1 MSKQLESITFFTCLR
16 EAIALS
22 IEGMEGLNEYEIKDL
37 QNFVI
42 NESSDYEI
50 MNFSVTGKFPSE
62 KYNPVMESVLVD
74 EIKGILF
81 EGYHTLLE
89 TMSEDQ
95 IDGLVE
101 SLVPL
106 SEYGLSSSQLIMEHL
121 SHIGLMP
128 SLLAESERTRAIES
142 ARKKDWAARQKT
154 AANAVDFGSTG
165 EARQGGANYLYK
177 QDQKERAK
185 ASLGAFDPELH
196 TPRGKSR
203 LAAAKNKVAGA
214 KEDLKDR
221 EDTVSNANVGFAA
234 GEGGGINLQQKS
246 KWQSAIDA
254 VRTFAKSKTGKAL
267 GATVVAAGLLY
278 GGYKTY
284 KRFFS
289 KAAKACSNYSGAEKT
304 ACMEKYK
311 VTAIKAQIADL
322 RKAMSACKNSSNP
335 QKCQSTIQAKISKLQ
350 AKAAK

>member
-1 MSKQLESITFFTCLR
+1 
-16 EAIALS
+16 
-22 IEGMEGLNEYEIKDL
+22 MEGLNEYEVKDL

-42 NESSDYEI
+42 NESTDYEI
-50 MNFSVTGKFPSE
+50 MHFSVTGKFPGE
-62 KYNPVMESVLVD
+62 KYNSVMESALVD

-89 TMSEDQ
+89 TMTEDQ
-95 IDGLVE
+95 IDNLVE

-121 SHIGLMP
+121 TQIGLMP
-128 SLLAESERTRAIES
+128 SLLAESERSRAIER
-142 ARKKDWAARQKT
+142 ARAKDWEQRQKI
-154 AANAVDFGSTG
+154 AADAVDFGSTG

-177 QDQKERAK
+177 RDQEERAK
-185 ASLGAFDPELH
+185 AALGAFDPELH
-196 TPRGKSR
+196 TARGQAR
-203 LAAAKNKVAGA
+203 LAAAKNRVAGA
-214 KEDLKDR
+214 KEELKAR
-221 EDTVSNANVGFAA
+221 EETVSDKNVGVAA
-234 GEGGGINLQQKS
+234 GEGGGINLQQNKS

-254 VRTFAKSKTGKAL
+254 LRTFAQSKTGKAL

-289 KAAKACSNYSGAEKT
+289 KAARACSQYSGAEKT

-322 RKAMSACKNSSNP
+322 KKAMAACKNSSNP
-335 QKCQSTIQAKISKLQ
+335 QKCQGTIQAKIAKLQ
-350 AKAAK
+350 AKVS

>member
-22 IEGMEGLNEYEIKDL
+22 IEGMEGLNEYEVKDL

-42 NESSDYEI
+42 NESTDYEI
-50 MNFSVTGKFPSE
+50 MHFSVTGKFPGE
-62 KYNPVMESVLVD
+62 KYNSVMESALVD

-89 TMSEDQ
+89 TMTEDQ
-95 IDGLVE
+95 IDNLVE

-121 SHIGLMP
+121 TQIGLMP
-128 SLLAESERTRAIES
+128 SLLAESERSRAIER
-142 ARKKDWAARQKT
+142 ARAKDWEQRQKI
-154 AANAVDFGSTG
+154 AADA
-165 EARQGGANYLYK
+165 
-177 QDQKERAK
+177 
-185 ASLGAFDPELH
+185 LH
-196 TPRGKSR
+196 TARGQAR
-203 LAAAKNKVAGA
+203 LAAAKNRVAGA
-214 KEDLKDR
+214 KEELKAR
-221 EDTVSNANVGFAA
+221 EETVSDKNVGVAA
-234 GEGGGINLQQKS
+234 GEGGGINLQQNKS

-254 VRTFAKSKTGKAL
+254 LRTFAQSKTGKAL

-289 KAAKACSNYSGAEKT
+289 KAARACSQYSGAEKT

-322 RKAMSACKNSSNP
+322 KKAMAACKNSSNP
-335 QKCQSTIQAKISKLQ
+335 QKCQGTIQAKIAKLQ
-350 AKAAK
+350 AKVS